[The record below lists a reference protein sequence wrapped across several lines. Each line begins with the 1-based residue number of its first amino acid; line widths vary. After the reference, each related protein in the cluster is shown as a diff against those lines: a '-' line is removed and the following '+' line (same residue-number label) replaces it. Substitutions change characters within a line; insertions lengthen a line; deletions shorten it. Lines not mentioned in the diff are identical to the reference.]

1 MIRVLLVPES
11 ILRAEGDAMKAQ
23 GTVKGILV
31 AGNDGQKYLL
41 GFEPTR
47 PVPTPVLSRRGAD
60 RRFEPGG
67 GPQEARPVP
76 ARGRGGRGAA
86 GRFEP
91 VADLKEASRVAA
103 RQLGLGPQLIGP
115 GMGPHI

>member
-1 MIRVLLVPES
+1 MIGALLVAES

-31 AGNDGQKYLL
+31 VGDDGQEYLL

-60 RRFEPGG
+60 
-67 GPQEARPVP
+67 
-76 ARGRGGRGAA
+76 
-86 GRFEP
+86 GRFEA
-91 VADLKEASRVAA
+91 VADLMEASRLAA

-115 GMGPHI
+115 GMGRHSFLWNSFQQALKALPTAPSWPTWRP